1 VGVEARSFSVTKALL
16 STAGSSHIKAIA
28 DGVNEADLAAW
39 LRGHSNGTENSED
52 SEGRKQP
59 AREGVTLRV
68 LGHCRRL
75 GAKTPTL
82 MELMELL
89 VHSGCQCGSIGTN
102 FYSNTPAGRTGRDSL
117 SRGDGDT
124 LEGHQTRIAP

>member
-1 VGVEARSFSVTKALL
+1 MGVEARSFSVTKALL

-39 LRGHSNGTENSED
+39 LRGHSNGTENSEV

-89 VHSGCQCGSIGTN
+89 VHSGCQCGSNN
-102 FYSNTPAGRTGRDSL
+102 FYSSWYQLLFQHPRRAHWQGQSL
-117 SRGDGDT
+117 
-124 LEGHQTRIAP
+124 TR

>member
-1 VGVEARSFSVTKALL
+1 MSK
-16 STAGSSHIKAIA
+16 AGSSHIKAIA

-39 LRGHSNGTENSED
+39 LRGHSNGTENSEV

-75 GAKTPTL
+75 SAKTPTL
-82 MELMELL
+82 MQLMELL
-89 VHSGCQCGSIGTN
+89 VLARRGLSLIALNGFSRKPVGL
-102 FYSNTPAGRTGRDSL
+102 FTPDPL
-117 SRGDGDT
+117 RGVIMGKLPVINRLMAT
-124 LEGHQTRIAP
+124 